1 MPKPSRRRGVVMTV
15 IGVLVVGAIGYA
27 MRPQPIPADLGTVGR
42 GALQVTVDG
51 EGRTRVRDVYVVST
65 PVAGRVLRI
74 QAKVG
79 DPVVGG
85 ETMIASVMPSAPT
98 FLDQR
103 SLAQA
108 EAQVRAAEA
117 ARALG
122 EAEVTKA
129 RAELDF
135 ARTDLDRAERLAQRG
150 VMPERSREQAE
161 LEVKTRRAALATA
174 EANLRVRQFELETAR
189 AALITPGAQVTV
201 MSGSATCCVQTS
213 APVSGRVLRVIQESE
228 VVVPA
233 GTPLVELGD
242 PADLEIV
249 VDLLS
254 TDAVRVAPGD
264 AVIIDQWGGDR
275 PLNGRVRRIEP
286 YGFTKISALGIE
298 EQRVNV
304 IIDVDDPREWW
315 QSLGHGYRV
324 ETHIVVWQGRDVVKL
339 PMSALFRNGDAWAVF
354 VVEQGRARRRTVTV
368 GHITGLEAELT
379 GGLAEGETVVL
390 HPSDQITDGVR
401 IESRRI
407 G

>member
-1 MPKPSRRRGVVMTV
+1 
-15 IGVLVVGAIGYA
+15 
-27 MRPQPIPADLGTVGR
+27 
-42 GALQVTVDG
+42 
-51 EGRTRVRDVYVVST
+51 
-65 PVAGRVLRI
+65 
-74 QAKVG
+74 
-79 DPVVGG
+79 
-85 ETMIASVMPSAPT
+85 
-98 FLDQR
+98 
-103 SLAQA
+103 
-108 EAQVRAAEA
+108 
-117 ARALG
+117 
-122 EAEVTKA
+122 
-129 RAELDF
+129 
-135 ARTDLDRAERLAQRG
+135 
-150 VMPERSREQAE
+150 
-161 LEVKTRRAALATA
+161 
-174 EANLRVRQFELETAR
+174 
-189 AALITPGAQVTV
+189 
-201 MSGSATCCVQTS
+201 
-213 APVSGRVLRVIQESE
+213 
-228 VVVPA
+228 VPA